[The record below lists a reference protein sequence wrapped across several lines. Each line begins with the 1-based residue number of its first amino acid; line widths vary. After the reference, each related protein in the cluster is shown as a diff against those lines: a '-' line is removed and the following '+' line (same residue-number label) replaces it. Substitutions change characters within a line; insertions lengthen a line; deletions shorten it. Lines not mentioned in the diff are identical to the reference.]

1 MVSLGQNGR
10 LVIPAPFRRALRE
23 FIVSLFLDQFL
34 TIGPEGLIHRESGL
48 HLLPCPHPHEPLLE
62 AGDELVLSLDE
73 GQLRISTR
81 EQAIARAQE
90 GVRQRVRGD
99 VSLVDELIKER
110 RVEARKE

>member
-1 MVSLGQNGR
+1 MNTIMVSLGQNGR
-10 LVIPAPFRRALRE
+10 LVIPAPFRRALG
-23 FIVSLFLDQFL
+23 I
-34 TIGPEGLIHRESGL
+34 
-48 HLLPCPHPHEPLLE
+48 E

>member
-1 MVSLGQNGR
+1 MNTIMVSLGQNGR
-10 LVIPAPFRRALRE
+10 LVIPAPFRRALG
-23 FIVSLFLDQFL
+23 I
-34 TIGPEGLIHRESGL
+34 
-48 HLLPCPHPHEPLLE
+48 E

-81 EQAIARAQE
+81 EQAIARAQA

-110 RVEARKE
+110 RVEARTE

>member
-1 MVSLGQNGR
+1 MNTIMVSLGQNGR
-10 LVIPAPFRRALRE
+10 LVIPAPFRRALG
-23 FIVSLFLDQFL
+23 I
-34 TIGPEGLIHRESGL
+34 
-48 HLLPCPHPHEPLLE
+48 E

-110 RVEARKE
+110 RVEARTE